1 MNNEEKNINEELLN
15 RALDNDSDNSNDSLT
30 TDNLDN
36 TNTSIAEKKDN
47 EFSGYFHERDRLDH
61 NDIVKEVSTSFIEY
75 SMSVIASRALPDL
88 RDGLKPVH
96 RRILWSMYECGY
108 TPDKPH
114 RKCATTVGY
123 VMGHYHPHGDSS
135 IYEAMVRLAQ
145 DFNQRYMLVDGHGN
159 FGNVEGDG
167 AAAMRYTESR
177 LAKISLELLKDIN
190 KDTVDMDDNFDV
202 TKKEPKV
209 LPSRF
214 PNILVNG
221 SMGIAVGMATNMP
234 THNLGESID
243 AIIAVMD
250 NPDIS
255 VNELMDVI
263 PGPDFPTGGYI
274 VGRSGI
280 RQAYETGKGSII
292 MRSKVVV
299 EDMHGGKHKLVIK
312 EIPYLVNKQ
321 VMYDKIHELA
331 KEKVIEGISDMK
343 DLSNDRNGIRIE
355 IELKKDVQP
364 EVVLN
369 QLYKLTPV
377 QSSFGVNNNVLVD
390 NKPMLLSLKEIIT
403 QYINHQIDVITRRT
417 KFDLDED
424 LKRAHILEGLKK
436 ALDNIDR
443 IIEIIRN
450 SKDDDEAL
458 LNMNNE
464 FSIDEVQGKAIL
476 DMQLRRLTG
485 LSYEKICNELNE
497 LYAEIADLKDILANH
512 SRVVQI
518 IKDELTAI
526 KDKYGDKR
534 RTEIIEGEVD
544 VEDEDLISVDDIIV
558 SLTTNGYIKRL
569 PVSTYKTQNRG
580 GRGIKGMT
588 LNEDDVVDQNIT
600 MSTHDHLLLFTDKGK
615 VYRIKGYKIPESSRN
630 GKGIPVIN
638 IINIEKDEKVKAL
651 VPINREWEIQGYLF
665 FVTKNGLCKRVEAKE
680 FESIRQSGKIAISL
694 KDGDELV
701 DVKPTLGNDE
711 IIIGAANGK
720 AVRFN
725 ENGVRAMGRSASGV
739 RGMNV
744 DGSYVIGCCT
754 SKEGKQI
761 LVVSKYGYGKK
772 TDIEEYRIT
781 SRGAKGVKTININE
795 VNGDLVALKAVNGD
809 EDALIMRNDGVIIRI
824 SLEKVSTLGRVTRG
838 VKLIRPEENTY
849 VKTVTLMEHQEDE
862 NIEEES
868 GE

>member
-1 MNNEEKNINEELLN
+1 MEELDN
-15 RALDNDSDNSNDSLT
+15 RFFNHGNM
-30 TDNLDN
+30 
-36 TNTSIAEKKDN
+36 
-47 EFSGYFHERDRLDH
+47 
-61 NDIVKEVSTSFIEY
+61 KEVNISSEMREDFLSY
-75 SMSVIASRALPDL
+75 SMSVIIDRALPDVK
-88 RDGLKPVH
+88 DGMKPVH
-96 RRILWSMYECGY
+96 RRVIWAMYDAGF

-114 RKCATTVGY
+114 VKSANIVGE
-123 VMGHYHPHGDSS
+123 VMGKYHPHGDTA
-135 IYEAMVRLAQ
+135 IYDTMVRMAQ
-145 DFNQRYMLVDGHGN
+145 PFSYRYPLVDGHGN
-159 FGNVEGDG
+159 FGSLDGDG
-167 AAAMRYTESR
+167 AAAMRYTEARMS
-177 LAKISLELLKDIN
+177 KISLELVSDI
-190 KDTVDMDDNFDV
+190 
-202 TKKEPKV
+202 KKETIDWRDNYDARHKEPVV

-214 PNILVNG
+214 PNLLVNG

-243 AIIAVMD
+243 AIIAVME

-255 VNELMDVI
+255 VPDLMNYI

-299 EDMHGGKHKLVIK
+299 EDLPGNKHKIIIK

-321 VMYDKIHELA
+321 VMYDKIHDLA
-331 KEKVIEGISDMK
+331 REKVIEGISDMK

-377 QSSFGVNNNVLVD
+377 QSSFGINNNVLVD
-390 NKPMLLSLKEIIT
+390 NKPMLLTLKEIIKL
-403 QYINHQIDVITRRT
+403 YIEHQIDVIKRRT
-417 KFDLDED
+417 QFDLNEDE
-424 LKRAHILEGLKK
+424 KRAHILEGLKI

-443 IIEIIRN
+443 IVEIIKTSRT
-450 SKDDDEAL
+450 DEEIL
-458 LNMNNE
+458 IKFNNE
-464 FSIDEVQGKAIL
+464 FGIDDKQGEAIL
-476 DMQLRRLTG
+476 SMQLRRLSG
-485 LSYEKICNELNE
+485 LSYEKICAELDE
-497 LYAEIADLKDILANH
+497 LYKEIADLKDILANH
-512 SRVVQI
+512 SRVLQI
-518 IKDELTAI
+518 IKDELTVI
-526 KDKYGDKR
+526 KDKYNDPR

-544 VEDEDLISVDDIIV
+544 VEDEDLISVENIIV
-558 SLTTNGYIKRL
+558 SLSSNGYIKRL

-588 LNEDDVVDQNIT
+588 LNEDDIIDQNIT
-600 MSTHDHLLLFTDKGK
+600 MSTHDHLLLFTNKGK

-651 VPINREWEIQGYLF
+651 VPINREWEVKGYLF

-694 KDGDELV
+694 KEDDELV
-701 DVKPTLGNDE
+701 DVKPTLGDDE

-739 RGMNV
+739 KGMNV

-795 VNGDLVALKAVNGD
+795 SNGDLVALKAVNGD

-824 SLEKVSTLGRVTRG
+824 SLSKVSTLGRVTKG
-838 VKLIRPEENTY
+838 VRLIRPEENTY
-849 VKTVTLMEHQEDE
+849 VKTVTMMEHQEE
-862 NIEEES
+862 SEIEE